1 MVEQGEE
8 KVENEWFY
16 NEENPSSTSLCLLLL
31 TTGKKEKILCI
42 CCCSLFLLF
51 YLLPLVPST
60 FSCLLRG
67 VDHEA
72 EFLEVQPGRI
82 STVCLTISTRLDL
95 LIVPAGVI
103 LVKGFSNL
111 FFRQVF
117 ANANELLRIILKR
130 RKVTQTQ
137 PYSKSHKYLTPRKF
151 VFV

>member
-1 MVEQGEE
+1 MLEQGEE
-8 KVENEWFY
+8 KVEKEWFY
-16 NEENPSSTSLCLLLL
+16 NEENPSSTRLCLPLL
-31 TTGKKEKILCI
+31 TTGKREKITFVS
-42 CCCSLFLLF
+42 CCFFSLLF

-117 ANANELLRIILKR
+117 ADANEFLIGIRGL
-130 RKVTQTQ
+130 
-137 PYSKSHKYLTPRKF
+137 H
-151 VFV
+151 

>member
-60 FSCLLRG
+60 FSCLLGG
-67 VDHEA
+67 VDHET

-82 STVCLTISTRLDL
+82 SIGVGLAVAKNAVHAHADENLDA
-95 LIVPAGVI
+95 VYPPVHYRVTGV
-103 LVKGFSNL
+103 
-111 FFRQVF
+111 RM
-117 ANANELLRIILKR
+117 
-130 RKVTQTQ
+130 
-137 PYSKSHKYLTPRKF
+137 
-151 VFV
+151 